1 MVTRAQSLV
10 KPVIGY
16 LAARGPSD
24 STHLAAA
31 FRRGLAEIGY
41 VEGQNVIIEQRWALG
56 QVERLPTMASELVRR
71 PVTVL
76 VSTGGENAATAAKAA
91 TSTIP
96 IVFASGSDPVEIGLV
111 ASYSRPGGNATGVS
125 ILTTTLEPKRLEL
138 MRELVPAAEAIGVLV
153 DLSKP
158 AGERQA
164 RDVQVAARAMDLSIQ
179 LLRATTDQE
188 IEAAFEAVT
197 QQQISALMV
206 AASPF
211 FDTRRDK
218 LIDLAARR
226 SLPTLFQ
233 FREYAVSGGL
243 MSYGIDLPD
252 AYRKVGVYAGRILK
266 GERPAD
272 LPVELPTKFE
282 LVINLKTAKAL
293 GITIPPMLLARADEV
308 IE

>member
-1 MVTRAQSLV
+1 M
-10 KPVIGY
+10 PVVGY
-16 LAARGPSD
+16 LAARGPGD
-24 STHLAAA
+24 SSHLLAA
-31 FRRGLAEIGY
+31 FHQGLADIGY
-41 VEGQNVIIEQRWALG
+41 VEGRNVVIEQRWALG
-56 QVERLPTMASELVRR
+56 QVERLPMMAAELADRK
-71 PVTVL
+71 VTL
-76 VSTGGENAATAAKAA
+76 IVSTGGENAAAAAKAA

-96 IVFASGSDPVEIGLV
+96 IVFISGSDPVETGLV
-111 ASYSRPGGNATGVS
+111 ASYSRPGGNTTGIS
-125 ILTTTLEPKRLEL
+125 ILTTTLEPKRLEVIH
-138 MRELVPAAEAIGVLV
+138 ELAPGAGTIGVLM

-164 RDVQVAARAMDLSIQ
+164 RDVQGAARAMGLPIQ

-188 IEAAFEAVT
+188 IDAAFEAVA
-197 QQQISALMV
+197 QQQIPAIMV

-218 LIDLAARR
+218 LIALAARR
-226 SLPTLFQ
+226 SLATLFQ

-243 MSYGIDLPD
+243 MSYGIDLPA
-252 AYRKVGVYAGRILK
+252 AYWKVGVYAGRILK
-266 GERPAD
+266 GEKPAD

-293 GITIPPMLLARADEV
+293 GLEIPSMVLARADEL